1 MKSSMITTLIAAPLL
16 SLSSMV
22 SAMEPASAEPV
33 LLSAIEMD
41 GVTAGTESVNYARTF
56 QYNRSRTTVVQVSA
70 GNIALGGNGGDG
82 GNGGTGEGGAG
93 LGGISGSLL
102 GGTSS
107 ANGTGGAGT
116 GGAGGAGGAGGGASA
131 GNQFAGV
138 VSGNFSSIRQR

>member
-22 SAMEPASAEPV
+22 CAMEPASAEPV

-82 GNGGTGEGGAG
+82 GDGGIGLGGPG

-102 GGTSS
+102 GTSS

-138 VSGNFSSIRQR
+138 ISGNFSSIRQR